1 MPNVDIDN
9 PSDYLPSDFIMTERF
24 LSIKIRHE
32 LLAAESKKI
41 AQDVFVDEEV
51 EDKLM
56 NKYNKL
62 YEKFIEL
69 QCKGWH
75 DYRCKLALQE
85 ILFLG
90 DDNTTPLSWKE
101 AGFLSLLK
109 NAEHLSCMDMSGE
122 QGALETLRG

>member
-1 MPNVDIDN
+1 MPKVDIDN

-69 QCKGWH
+69 QCKG
-75 DYRCKLALQE
+75 
-85 ILFLG
+85 
-90 DDNTTPLSWKE
+90 
-101 AGFLSLLK
+101 
-109 NAEHLSCMDMSGE
+109 
-122 QGALETLRG
+122 